1 MIIPEITINNILYYN
16 VSREDL
22 VNAGVDA
29 DVVER
34 VIADAEQAEQ
44 AQQNKRQMR
53 REIQQDSGDLH
64 SLVGTAADGL
74 CYLLYEQG
82 KFLHT
87 LSEAQSLAEVR
98 AAAAPLATTLGDF
111 AQAVDAGEIQLPY
124 QHKPT
129 AVLEDVAARAT
140 EVAHV
145 LAAHAVP
152 AAE

>member
-1 MIIPEITINNILYYN
+1 MIQIVTAAGLMAE
-16 VSREDL
+16 EDL
-22 VNAGVDA
+22 QAHEQKQQAMRPIRQAVELKAG
-29 DVVER
+29 E
-34 VIADAEQAEQ
+34 
-44 AQQNKRQMR
+44 
-53 REIQQDSGDLH
+53 LH
-64 SLVGTAADGL
+64 SLVGTASDGL

-140 EVAHV
+140 GVAQI
-145 LAAHAVP
+145 LTTQATP
-152 AAE
+152 SSE